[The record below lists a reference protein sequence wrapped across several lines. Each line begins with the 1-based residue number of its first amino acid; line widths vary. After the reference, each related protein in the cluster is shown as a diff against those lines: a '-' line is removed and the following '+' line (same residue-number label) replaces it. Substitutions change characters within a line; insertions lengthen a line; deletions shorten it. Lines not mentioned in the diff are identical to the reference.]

1 MNAETRPYGILRQ
14 ELNATSKYVWWCQSA
29 KTINIDKC
37 PCVKSV
43 SIRSFSGP
51 QFPEFGWN
59 TEFTPNVGK
68 CGPEQLRIRKLFTQ
82 CVSLDLN
89 WYDNFITLMEQ
100 KLYEV
105 VVKNVR
111 VLSWG
116 VLNTNLIHRTIRME
130 SRNVAV
136 IGLSVKKR
144 LSESKSKMFL
154 IPQWQH

>member
-1 MNAETRPYGILRQ
+1 
-14 ELNATSKYVWWCQSA
+14 
-29 KTINIDKC
+29 
-37 PCVKSV
+37 
-43 SIRSFSGP
+43 
-51 QFPEFGWN
+51 
-59 TEFTPNVGK
+59 
-68 CGPEQLRIRKLFTQ
+68 
-82 CVSLDLN
+82 
-89 WYDNFITLMEQ
+89 MEQ

-105 VVKNVR
+105 VVKNVI